1 MKQKVLI
8 LGAAGMAGHIITAY
22 LKNTSSYDVITIARE
37 NQLFIPDFQLD
48 VTNFDELSKVIKQT
62 HPAFIINCIG
72 ILNRDAEDNI
82 DKAILINAYLP
93 HYLETVT
100 KHTSTQLI
108 HISTDCVF
116 SGTGGNYKES
126 DVKDGKGYY
135 AQSKALGE
143 VINDKDL
150 TIRTSII
157 GPELKN
163 NGIGLLGWFLKQSG
177 EVRGYTQ
184 AIWSGVTTLE
194 LAKYIYSYLQGSR
207 LSGILHLTNNRPI
220 SKFDL
225 LEIIKKVYQLNAISV
240 VPYADYQSNKSFI
253 NTRVDVNYTVP
264 DYQVMIEELKNWE
277 RQFSKQ

>member
-22 LKNTSSYDVITIARE
+22 LKNTSAYDVITIARE

-48 VTNFDELSKVIKQT
+48 VTNFDELSKVIQQT
-62 HPAFIINCIG
+62 QPDFIINCIG

-93 HYLETVT
+93 HYLETIT

-163 NGIGLLGWFLKQSG
+163 NGIGLLGWILKQSG

-277 RQFSKQ
+277 RKFSKQ

>member
-22 LKNTSSYDVITIARE
+22 LKNTSSYDVITVARE

-93 HYLETVT
+93 HYLETIT

>member
-1 MKQKVLI
+1 M
-8 LGAAGMAGHIITAY
+8 
-22 LKNTSSYDVITIARE
+22 
-37 NQLFIPDFQLD
+37 
-48 VTNFDELSKVIKQT
+48 
-62 HPAFIINCIG
+62 
-72 ILNRDAEDNI
+72 
-82 DKAILINAYLP
+82 
-93 HYLETVT
+93 
-100 KHTSTQLI
+100 I

>member
-48 VTNFDELSKVIKQT
+48 VTNFDELSKVIQQT
-62 HPAFIINCIG
+62 QPDFIINCIG
-72 ILNRDAEDNI
+72 MLNRDAEDNI

-93 HYLETVT
+93 HYLETIT
-100 KHTSTQLI
+100 KHTYTQLI

-264 DYQVMIEELKNWE
+264 VYQVMIEELKNWE
-277 RQFSKQ
+277 AQFSK

>member
-48 VTNFDELSKVIKQT
+48 VTNFDELSKVIQQT
-62 HPAFIINCIG
+62 QPDFIINCIG
-72 ILNRDAEDNI
+72 ILNRDAEENI

-93 HYLETVT
+93 HYLETIT
-100 KHTSTQLI
+100 KHTATQLI

-194 LAKYIYSYLQGSR
+194 PTKYIYSYLQGRR

>member
-48 VTNFDELSKVIKQT
+48 VTNFDELSKVIQQT
-62 HPAFIINCIG
+62 QPDFIINCIG

-93 HYLETVT
+93 HYLETIT

>member
-22 LKNTSSYDVITIARE
+22 LKNTSAYDVITIARE

-48 VTNFDELSKVIKQT
+48 VTNFDELSKIIQQT
-62 HPAFIINCIG
+62 QPDFIINCIG

-93 HYLETVT
+93 HYIETIT

-277 RQFSKQ
+277 AQFSK

>member
-48 VTNFDELSKVIKQT
+48 VTNFDELSKVIQQT
-62 HPAFIINCIG
+62 LPDFIINCIG

-93 HYLETVT
+93 HYLETIT
-100 KHTSTQLI
+100 KYTSTQLI

-225 LEIIKKVYQLNAISV
+225 LEIIKKVYQLKAISV
-240 VPYADYQSNKSFI
+240 VPHADYQSNKSFI